1 MLIADRTLKLRRGD
15 AEIEI
20 PIRIFAPVIEHPG
33 SWSCR
38 YEIEW
43 PDHTRTMNAAGADA
57 VQALDIALR
66 MIGAE
71 IYTSDYHK
79 SGDLFFEAP
88 GRGYGFPVPANMRDL
103 LIGDDKDYF

>member
-1 MLIADRTLKLRRGD
+1 MIIATRTLKLRNGD

-20 PIRIFAPVIEHPG
+20 PIRIFAPIPEHPSG
-33 SWSCR
+33 WSCR

-43 PDHTRTMNAAGADA
+43 PDGMRTMNAGGADA

-66 MIGAE
+66 MVGSE
-71 IYTSDYHK
+71 IYTSDYHE
-79 SGDLFFEAP
+79 SGNLFLEAP

-103 LIGDDKDYF
+103 LIGDDKKYF